1 MKKILNHIFI
11 DGLSGMALGLF
22 STLIIGTIIGQIGTL
37 VGNEIGTYLIAI
49 SSVAKTVTGAGI
61 GVGVAAKFK
70 QGPLVT
76 VSAAVAGMI
85 GAFPALGMES
95 FALGK
100 AGEPLGAFVAAL
112 IGIECGRLV
121 AGRTKIEYYFDA
133 TGIHLYRCGSR
144 IYRGTANFQFYEMA
158 WKSGKY

>member
-1 MKKILNHIFI
+1 M
-11 DGLSGMALGLF
+11 
-22 STLIIGTIIGQIGTL
+22 
-37 VGNEIGTYLIAI
+37 V
-49 SSVAKTVTGAGI
+49 SVI
-61 GVGVAAKFK
+61 AAKFK

-76 VSAAVAGMI
+76 VSAAVAGI
-85 GAFPALGMES
+85 VGRFRHWEWES

-121 AGRTKIEYYFDA
+121 AGRTKIDIILTPLVSIC
-133 TGIHLYRCGSR
+133 TGAAAGFIVGPP
-144 IYRGTANFQFYEMA
+144 NFQFYEMA